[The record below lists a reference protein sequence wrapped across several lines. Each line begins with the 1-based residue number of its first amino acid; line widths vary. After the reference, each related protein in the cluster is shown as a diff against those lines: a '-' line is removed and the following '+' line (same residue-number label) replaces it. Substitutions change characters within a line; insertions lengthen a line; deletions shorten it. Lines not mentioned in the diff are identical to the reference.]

1 MNVDVMCWL
10 AEQIHA
16 SLRAWEDTHVIIF
29 MVDAY
34 KAHYSPRVLR
44 AVAARR
50 RMTHIIP
57 AKTTWIMQPADTHLF
72 SQYKVHLTRICQQEM
87 LSRGEL
93 PLSGETR
100 GEALVDTIEHVIHG
114 RPWAHAFAQLGLIFH
129 QNTVSARVWQ
139 KLGLDDPMLAG
150 NSLPSLDNL
159 LWFSLLIV
167 LLQYGDLFAYF
178 TRPQVSLPPPAVEE
192 PEVVVVP
199 GTGSANPWLGRL
211 RSSSALKIG
220 TQASADEAKMWTRK
234 WRRKGI
240 EHEMFYVIWPF
251 RYRE

>member
-1 MNVDVMCWL
+1 
-10 AEQIHA
+10 
-16 SLRAWEDTHVIIF
+16 
-29 MVDAY
+29 
-34 KAHYSPRVLR
+34 
-44 AVAARR
+44 
-50 RMTHIIP
+50 MT
-57 AKTTWIMQPADTHLF
+57 
-72 SQYKVHLTRICQQEM
+72 
-87 LSRGEL
+87 LS
-93 PLSGETR
+93 
-100 GEALVDTIEHVIHG
+100 EALVDTIEHVMFG
-114 RPWAHAFAQLGLIFH
+114 RPWANACAQLGLVGH

-199 GTGSANPWLGRL
+199 GTGRANPWLGRL

-234 WRRKGI
+234 WRQKGI
-240 EHEMFYVIWPF
+240 EHDIFF
-251 RYRE
+251 KRNF